1 MDKLKRTM
9 TWVGI
14 AVIAIV
20 KLPFTVSSFITTGI
34 EYFLLWL
41 ASIMCGKC
49 GDPDVREVWNYAMD
63 GSISGFEACAEII
76 EDMKL

>member
-14 AVIAIV
+14 AMIAIV

-34 EYFLLWL
+34 EYFLIWL
-41 ASIMCGKC
+41 AGIMFRKC
-49 GDPDVREVWNYAMD
+49 GNPDDREIWNLAMD
-63 GSISGFEACAEII
+63 ANISGFEAWTEIV